1 MDGLPKVA
9 PAGPAFGTPDAQ
21 EVRPGGVGGQAQTA
35 PQDEP
40 QTGPQDEPETEP
52 QPRRRPR
59 GQGRRQVRVALRLSE
74 AEAGVL
80 RAGAARS
87 GMTLAGYAAAAALAS
102 AGRTRRPRAVPQAT
116 IATRQALAGLVAA
129 RLELTRVGSN
139 LNQAVRVA
147 NSTGRVPAELL
158 GLLGRVDAAVR
169 AVDDRTTGVLGQGQQ

>member
-1 MDGLPKVA
+1 MEGSPKAA
-9 PAGPAFGTPDAQ
+9 PAGAASPAPSGR
-21 EVRPGGVGGQAQTA
+21 EVRPGGVGGQAQ
-35 PQDEP
+35 DEP
-40 QTGPQDEPETEP
+40 QTVPQDELQTEP

-59 GQGRRQVRVALRLSE
+59 LDGQRRVRVDLRLSE
-74 AEAGVL
+74 AEAAML

-116 IATRQALAGLVAA
+116 VATRQALAGLVAA
-129 RLELTRVGSN
+129 RLELARIGSN

-158 GLLGRVDAAVR
+158 GLLGWVDQAVR
-169 AVDDRTTGVLGQGQQ
+169 AVDDRTAGVLGQGQQ

>member
-1 MDGLPKVA
+1 MDGPPKAA
-9 PAGPAFGTPDAQ
+9 PAGPASGATSGR

-35 PQDEP
+35 SQEEP
-40 QTGPQDEPETEP
+40 QTEL

-59 GQGRRQVRVALRLSE
+59 LAGRRQVRVDLRLSE
-74 AEAGVL
+74 AEAAVL

-116 IATRQALAGLVAA
+116 AATRQALAGLVAA
-129 RLELTRVGSN
+129 RLELARVGSN

-147 NSTGRVPAELL
+147 NSIGRVPAELL
-158 GLLGRVDAAVR
+158 EQLGQVDAAIR
-169 AVDDRTTGVLGQGQQ
+169 SVDDRTAAVVRQGQQ

>member
-1 MDGLPKVA
+1 MGGSPKVA
-9 PAGPAFGTPDAQ
+9 PAGAASAAPSGR
-21 EVRPGGVGGQAQTA
+21 EVRPGGVGGQAQS
-35 PQDEP
+35 EP
-40 QTGPQDEPETEP
+40 QTEL

-59 GQGRRQVRVALRLSE
+59 LPGRRQVRVGLRLSK
-74 AEAGVL
+74 AEAAVL
-80 RAGAARS
+80 QAEAARS

-116 IATRQALAGLVAA
+116 VATRQALAGLVAA

-158 GLLGRVDAAVR
+158 GLLGQVEQAVR
-169 AVDDRTTGVLGQGQQ
+169 AVDDRTAGVLGQGMA

>member
-1 MDGLPKVA
+1 MDGPPKPA
-9 PAGPAFGTPDAQ
+9 PAGAASDGPSGQ
-21 EVRPGGVGGQAQTA
+21 EVRPGGVGGQDQTK
-35 PQDEP
+35 P
-40 QTGPQDEPETEP
+40 QTELQTEP

-59 GQGRRQVRVALRLSE
+59 LDGRRQVRVDLRLSE

-80 RAGAARS
+80 RTGAARS

-116 IATRQALAGLVAA
+116 VATRQALAGLVAA
-129 RLELTRVGSN
+129 RLELARVGSN

-158 GLLGRVDAAVR
+158 ELLSRVDAAVR
-169 AVDDRTTGVLGQGQQ
+169 AVDDRTAGVAGQGQQ

>member
-1 MDGLPKVA
+1 MDGSPKVA
-9 PAGPAFGTPDAQ
+9 PAGAASAAPSGR
-21 EVRPGGVGGQAQTA
+21 EVRPGGVGGQAQS
-35 PQDEP
+35 EP
-40 QTGPQDEPETEP
+40 QTEL

-59 GQGRRQVRVALRLSE
+59 LPGRRQVRVGLRLSK
-74 AEAGVL
+74 AEAAVL
-80 RAGAARS
+80 QAEAARS

-116 IATRQALAGLVAA
+116 VATRQALAGLVAA

-158 GLLGRVDAAVR
+158 GLLGQVEQAVR
-169 AVDDRTTGVLGQGQQ
+169 AVDDRTAGVLGQGMA

>member
-1 MDGLPKVA
+1 MDGSPKVA
-9 PAGPAFGTPDAQ
+9 PAGAASVDPSGR
-21 EVRPGGVGGQAQTA
+21 EVRPSGVGGQAQS
-35 PQDEP
+35 EP
-40 QTGPQDEPETEP
+40 QTEL

-59 GQGRRQVRVALRLSE
+59 LPGRRQVRVGLRLSKGE
-74 AEAGVL
+74 AAVL
-80 RAGAARS
+80 QAEAARS

-116 IATRQALAGLVAA
+116 VATRQALAGLVAA

-158 GLLGRVDAAVR
+158 GLLGQVEQAVR
-169 AVDDRTTGVLGQGQQ
+169 AVDDRTAGVVGQGMA